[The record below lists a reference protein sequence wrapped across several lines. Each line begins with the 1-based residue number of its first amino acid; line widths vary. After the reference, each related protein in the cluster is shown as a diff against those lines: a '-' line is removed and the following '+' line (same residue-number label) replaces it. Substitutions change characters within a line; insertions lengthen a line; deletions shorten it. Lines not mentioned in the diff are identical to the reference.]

1 MGAREGVKLGML
13 EAYNAINKFTPPKN
27 PLRAA
32 PRRVAATNN
41 YDEVLQALFEKNWSK
56 PSPRELIAALA
67 LEGVEINVQQATPAV
82 RRFTPVKTLVNRPHE
97 PTHPSIRALGLK
109 LQQNKA
115 RHHQRR
121 RMPAASTG
129 NYVKRMQEKL
139 MQKRAA
145 ILARTYGG
153 QLEASR
159 NAPRRTPPASTS
171 DYVKRMQDKIMQERA
186 RPGYGQYHQR
196 RRMPAA
202 STDNY
207 VKQMQDK
214 IMQKRAAILAKHP
227 EYDTWAEYK
236 VKEQAKADKLK
247 GQYHGRRR
255 MPDRRMPGLSN
266 NIKAIQEKLMQERA
280 EILARH
286 PEYATWAEYKV
297 KEQAKADK
305 LQGQYRQRRRMPAAS
320 THPRIEALQMKLMQE
335 RAEIL
340 ARHPEYDTWA
350 EYKVKEQAKA
360 DGQYRIKA
368 IQKKLMQERAA
379 ILAKYPEYETWAEYM
394 ADMTPDMIRN

>member
-1 MGAREGVKLGML
+1 MGKLMQARAEILARHPEYATWKEYLVK
-13 EAYNAINKFTPPKN
+13 E
-27 PLRAA
+27 
-32 PRRVAATNN
+32 
-41 YDEVLQALFEKNWSK
+41 QAK
-56 PSPRELIAALA
+56 AD
-67 LEGVEINVQQATPAV
+67 
-82 RRFTPVKTLVNRPHE
+82 
-97 PTHPSIRALGLK
+97 K
-109 LQQNKA
+109 LQGQY
-115 RHHQRR
+115 RQRR
-121 RMPAASTG
+121 RMP
-129 NYVKRMQEKL
+129 
-139 MQKRAA
+139 
-145 ILARTYGG
+145 
-153 QLEASR
+153 
-159 NAPRRTPPASTS
+159 
-171 DYVKRMQDKIMQERA
+171 D
-186 RPGYGQYHQR
+186 
-196 RRMPAA
+196 RRMPGL
-202 STDNY
+202 SNNI
-207 VKQMQDK
+207 KRMQDK

-350 EYKVKEQAKA
+350 EYKVKEQAKV

-368 IQKKLMQERAA
+368 IQKKLQQERAA
-379 ILAKYPEYETWAEYM
+379 ILAKYPEYETWAEYV
-394 ADMTPDMIRN
+394 ADMTPDMIRH

>member
-1 MGAREGVKLGML
+1 MGGWGAG
-13 EAYNAINKFTPPKN
+13 F
-27 PLRAA
+27 LRRWWYC
-32 PRRVAATNN
+32 P
-41 YDEVLQALFEKNWSK
+41 
-56 PSPRELIAALA
+56 
-67 LEGVEINVQQATPAV
+67 
-82 RRFTPVKTLVNRPHE
+82 
-97 PTHPSIRALGLK
+97 
-109 LQQNKA
+109 
-115 RHHQRR
+115 
-121 RMPAASTG
+121 
-129 NYVKRMQEKL
+129 
-139 MQKRAA
+139 
-145 ILARTYGG
+145 
-153 QLEASR
+153 
-159 NAPRRTPPASTS
+159 PRRTPPASTS
-171 DYVKRMQDKIMQERA
+171 DYVKRMQEKIMQERA

-207 VKQMQDK
+207 VKRMQDK
-214 IMQKRAAILAKHP
+214 IMQKRAEILARHP
-227 EYDTWAEYK
+227 EYATWKEYLA
-236 VKEQAKADKLK
+236 KEQAKADKLQ
-247 GQYHGRRR
+247 GQYRQRRR

-305 LQGQYRQRRRMPAAS
+305 LQGQYRQRRRMPAVS

-335 RAEIL
+335 IAEIL

-350 EYKVKEQAKA
+350 EYKAKEQAKA

-394 ADMTPDMIRN
+394 ADMTPDMIRH

>member
-129 NYVKRMQEKL
+129 NYVKRMQDKI

-145 ILARTYGG
+145 THARTYGG
-153 QLEASR
+153 QLEANR

-207 VKQMQDK
+207 VKRMQDK
-214 IMQKRAAILAKHP
+214 IMQKRAAILAK
-227 EYDTWAEYK
+227 
-236 VKEQAKADKLK
+236 
-247 GQYHGRRR
+247 
-255 MPDRRMPGLSN
+255 
-266 NIKAIQEKLMQERA
+266 
-280 EILARH
+280 H

-305 LQGQYRQRRRMPAAS
+305 LQGQSRQRRRMPAAS

-368 IQKKLMQERAA
+368 IQKKLTQERAA